1 VQQLMNDNT
10 SISLSSKWLKV
21 FDLCIDSQS
30 FNSEVFDNAM
40 HKLISFASWKSE
52 IQSSALNNLL
62 YPVNKVLL
70 EG

>member
-21 FDLCIDSQS
+21 FDSCIDSQS
-30 FNSEVFDNAM
+30 FDFEVFDNAM